1 MIAVVLAAEIV
12 VPLINAVENVM
23 RELLDMDDALTENCP
38 FCAVAVAPVLP
49 VAPVGPVIP
58 LAPVTPV
65 LPCGPVAP
73 VTPLV
78 PVAPVLPIEPVAP
91 V

>member
-12 VPLINAVENVM
+12 VPLIKAVENVM
-23 RELLDMDDALTENCP
+23 RELLAMDDALTGNCP

-58 LAPVTPV
+58 FAPVSPMILGQLKKTR
-65 LPCGPVAP
+65 
-73 VTPLV
+73 
-78 PVAPVLPIEPVAP
+78 
-91 V
+91 